1 MKRRI
6 LKKILLLDANN
17 LIYRARYSA
26 KFAREGDA
34 AIVYSFFRSL
44 KPILEKFKPDLCYFV
59 RDGSRAG
66 RNDLLPEY
74 KQNRKYE
81 HDESFLKQ
89 KKMIETMIND
99 YFPIILCR
107 DRNLEADDLIGY
119 LVMDKHFEDE
129 CVVVSSDTD
138 FIQLLQT
145 HKNCLLYNPITK
157 KNRENPSYDYIT
169 WKSLRGDGADNIPG
183 IPRVGDKT
191 AEKLSVDPKKL
202 DSFLAESSERM
213 EIFLRNKQLI
223 TFKSPEKE
231 EDIFFSENF
240 LSEDIIKNIFENLNF
255 NSMVKESYWNKY
267 VSAMESLNEENA
279 R

>member
-1 MKRRI
+1 M
-6 LKKILLLDANN
+6 KKILLLDANN

-44 KPILEKFKPDLCYFV
+44 KPILEKFKPDVCYFV

-66 RNDLLPEY
+66 RNDLLPGY
-74 KQNRKYE
+74 KQNRKYD
-81 HDESFLKQ
+81 HDESFLNQ
-89 KKMIETMIND
+89 KKMIEDMIQE

-107 DRNLEADDLIGY
+107 DKNLEADDLIGY
-119 LVMDKHFEDE
+119 LVNEIHTNDE

-138 FIQLLQT
+138 FIQLLQS
-145 HKNCLLYNPITK
+145 HENCVLYNPITK

-191 AEKLSVDPKKL
+191 AEKLSKDNQKL
-202 DSFLAESSERM
+202 ES
-213 EIFLRNKQLI
+213 
-223 TFKSPEKE
+223 
-231 EDIFFSENF
+231 F
-240 LSEDIIKNIFENLNF
+240 LSEDPERLKIFSRNKELITLKNPKDKNEIYFSENYLLEDKIRNIFEELNF
-255 NSMVKESYWNKY
+255 NSMVKESYWEKY
-267 VSAMESLNEENA
+267 LIAMEGLNEEA
-279 R
+279 TRG